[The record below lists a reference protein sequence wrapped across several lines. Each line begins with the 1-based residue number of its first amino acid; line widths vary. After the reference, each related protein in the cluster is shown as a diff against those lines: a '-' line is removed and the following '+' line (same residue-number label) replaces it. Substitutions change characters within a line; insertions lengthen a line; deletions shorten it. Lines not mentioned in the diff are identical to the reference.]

1 MSYILERLREKSTWL
16 TILTLVGAVAGISI
30 SPELSE
36 EISMAGMGI
45 AGIIA
50 IVTKEEKK

>member
-1 MSYILERLREKSTWL
+1 MAYILERLREKSTWMTL
-16 TILTLVGAVAGISI
+16 LTLVGAIAGITI
-30 SPELSE
+30 NPELSE

-50 IVTKEEKK
+50 IVTKEEK

>member
-1 MSYILERLREKSTWL
+1 MAYILERLREKSTWL
-16 TILTLVGAVAGISI
+16 TLLTLVGAVAGITI

-50 IVTKEEKK
+50 IVTKEEK